1 MSAADT
7 TPASSGT
14 ASAGTDTT
22 PARRGGMRRRDAVL
36 GGVLL
41 GGALFGTTRATWLH
55 ATVPD
60 LAGGTSSVVV
70 GGDQAAP
77 AVVALAVVGIATSL
91 AMAISSPVVRF
102 VTGPVLVLCG
112 LGAAV
117 GALLVQADPPS
128 HVSGAVAD
136 STGLLG
142 ATAAVTLTPWP
153 LISLV
158 PAALLAVLGI
168 LVVWRGSGWRR
179 TARYDR
185 DARPQSAVTA
195 TGAATADGAG
205 LDPLEDPSAAWDAL
219 TRGEDPSDGR
229 RTSEGPG
236 VATTDEQGAEGAA
249 TTDTDADTDA
259 DTDPATRAD
268 EDPAARRR

>member
-7 TPASSGT
+7 TPATSGTTPSGSGT
-14 ASAGTDTT
+14 A
-22 PARRGGMRRRDAVL
+22 PVRRGGMRRRDAVL

-91 AMAISSPVVRF
+91 AMAISSPVVRY

-195 TGAATADGAG
+195 TGTATADRAG

-219 TRGEDPSDGR
+219 TRGEDPSDVGQA
-229 RTSEGPG
+229 SEEPG
-236 VATTDEQGAEGAA
+236 VATTDEQA
-249 TTDTDADTDA
+249 TGTETDADTD
-259 DTDPATRAD
+259 TATPAD
-268 EDPAARRR
+268 EGPAAHRR